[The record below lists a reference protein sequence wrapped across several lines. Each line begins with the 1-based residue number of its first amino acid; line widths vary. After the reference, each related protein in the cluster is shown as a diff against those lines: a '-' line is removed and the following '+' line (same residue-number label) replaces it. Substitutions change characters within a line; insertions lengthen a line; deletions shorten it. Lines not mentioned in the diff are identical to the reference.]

1 MISDNLREVQQEIQ
15 DSCALVSRSSSE
27 VTLVGVT
34 KSVNVE
40 QTIELAEQGVKNLAE
55 NRVDQL
61 LEKKEKM
68 SHLTNLSWHFIGN
81 LQRRKV
87 KSIINEID
95 YFHALDSL
103 KLASE
108 IQKRAEKTICC
119 FVEVNVSGEAS
130 KQGVAYE
137 DLAEFIEQLAPFDK
151 IKVVGLMTMAP
162 LHSTKKEQ
170 HEIFAKLK
178 KLQESVQEKR
188 LNFAPCTQTSMGM
201 SNDFS
206 VAIQEGATFI
216 RVGTTLFKD

>member
-34 KSVNVE
+34 KSVDTK
-40 QTIELAEQGVKNLAE
+40 QTIELANQGLKHLAE
-55 NRVDQL
+55 NRADQFL
-61 LEKKEKM
+61 AKKKEM
-68 SHLTNLSWHFIGN
+68 SHLTDISWHFIGN

-103 KLASE
+103 KLANE
-108 IQKRAEKTICC
+108 IQKRAETTIRC

-130 KQGVAYE
+130 KQGIAYE
-137 DLAEFIEQLAPFDK
+137 ELEAFIEQLASFDK
-151 IKVVGLMTMAP
+151 IKVVGLMTLAP
-162 LHSTKKEQ
+162 LHSTQKEQ

-178 KLQESVQEKR
+178 SLQETIQEKG
-188 LNFAPCTQTSMGM
+188 LDFAPCTQTSMGM

-216 RVGTTLFKD
+216 RVGTTLFKN